1 MASATIDR
9 PRRRRRW
16 LGGREGAQR
25 RFVAVVLSPGL
36 AYMAVFLLL
45 PIAWAILLAF
55 FDFSPRRTGSPF
67 LGLGLDNPYVGLEH
81 F

>member
-1 MASATIDR
+1 MASATIER
-9 PRRRRRW
+9 PRGRRRW

-25 RFVAVVLSPGL
+25 RFVAVVLSPAL

-55 FDFSPRRTGSPF
+55 FDFSSRRTEFPRAG
-67 LGLGLDNPYVGLEH
+67 
-81 F
+81 